1 MMEQFLP
8 TTFTS
13 VDKILWCYHSN
24 QTSSAVLSHGTT
36 FSEEFTKKNWNASEF
51 FYHAHYYICKSE
63 KIKNTAIFLNW
74 YEALSLLKIILVT
87 YKSLKE
93 TFFKKKKDKKNELVL
108 TFVLFLI
115 ILK

>member
-1 MMEQFLP
+1 MLLP
-8 TTFTS
+8 LKSNLFSSTFTWYYFFWG
-13 VDKILWCYHSN
+13 VY
-24 QTSSAVLSHGTT
+24 
-36 FSEEFTKKNWNASEF
+36 KKNWNASEF